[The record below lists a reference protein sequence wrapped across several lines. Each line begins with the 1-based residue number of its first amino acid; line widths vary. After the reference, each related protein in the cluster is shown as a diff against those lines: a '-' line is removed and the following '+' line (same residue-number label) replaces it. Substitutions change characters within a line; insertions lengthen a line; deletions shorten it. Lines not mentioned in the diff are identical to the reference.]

1 MSGEYGRVDAIPMK
15 TGDAAGDDDWGWDA
29 KSPPGEEKT
38 RNVAAATAHLRRELA
53 EVHAER
59 DELKSAVGALN
70 RRLKTLAEEHEMVKK
85 QNLGLQKR
93 MAASQ
98 YESQGGGS
106 DPLAEQV
113 RHQLEHLVIEKGKLA
128 QENASLRRECES
140 LQELLMYSNMASQ
153 VESMYSSGGIFGHA
167 YDEEGTDDDDVDVD
181 RVDVDR
187 VGGVAGEDDKAF
199 ETGAPRAEE
208 ADDAQPPPPR
218 EVPGRRPPSRRA
230 RSRRVASSRRRR
242 NRTVVE
248 DIAADAA
255 DAAAGRA
262 RARARRRDR
271 DGGTRGPAGVKEA
284 RGKKGKKGKR

>member
-1 MSGEYGRVDAIPMK
+1 M
-15 TGDAAGDDDWGWDA
+15 
-29 KSPPGEEKT
+29 
-38 RNVAAATAHLRRELA
+38 L
-53 EVHAER
+53 
-59 DELKSAVGALN
+59 
-70 RRLKTLAEEHEMVKK
+70 KK

-153 VESMYSSGGIFGHA
+153 VESMYSSGGLFGHA

-181 RVDVDR
+181 RVDVDS

-218 EVPGRRPPSRRA
+218 EEDAEVAVAEPPAAESEP
-230 RSRRVASSRRRR
+230 VA
-242 NRTVVE
+242 E

-255 DAAAGRA
+255 DAAAEPSRARA

-271 DGGTRGPAGVKEA
+271 DGGGTRGSRGGQKEA
-284 RGKKGKKGKR
+284 RGQEGEEG